1 MKILFLVNLTKDSN
15 NYVKVNEDLHFV
27 DIRPHPSVECKVTI
41 VQEYP
46 EGI

>member
-1 MKILFLVNLTKDSN
+1 MGFNLTKHSN
-15 NYVKVNEDLHFV
+15 NYVKAIEGLHYV
-27 DIRPHPSVECKVTI
+27 DTYPQPSVKCKVTI